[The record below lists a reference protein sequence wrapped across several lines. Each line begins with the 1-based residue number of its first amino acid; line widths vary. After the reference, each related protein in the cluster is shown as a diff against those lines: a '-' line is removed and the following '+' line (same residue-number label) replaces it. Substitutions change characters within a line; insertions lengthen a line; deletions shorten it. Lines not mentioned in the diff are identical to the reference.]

1 MEQKLAWSQQSD
13 TNNAQIHRLEGE
25 VEEQRQ
31 LRLQDARQVE
41 AKAAR
46 IKEWVTNKLKELEQQ
61 NQTLREQNIKCNQ
74 QLELLKNHLALV
86 DRRRSESCSPE
97 PRSQLGLGTSRSSKH
112 RRHQSVCVSAS
123 FEPVPN
129 TTYIP
134 SALIA
139 SVPSNSS
146 MDPLSDDLRAAVDNL
161 SIGRVPSS
169 ASDSDL
175 AHDYAEIYTPSREK
189 VPWPR
194 APTPPLHR
202 FPSWEDRIYQVAAD
216 GLTLTGTT
224 PSDLGPEQAGY
235 QDIPV
240 PVYATVKGR
249 ASQIRSMPFTGDS
262 SDDSSDGEGNNT
274 AVSIAGDNLKN
285 VFYF

>member
-13 TNNAQIHRLEGE
+13 TNTAQINRLEGE
-25 VEEQRQ
+25 IEEQRQ

-46 IKEWVTNKLKELEQQ
+46 IKEWVTNKLRELEQQ

-74 QLELLKNHLALV
+74 QLELLKNHLALA

-97 PRSQLGLGTSRSSKH
+97 PRSQVQTSSVSRSAKH
-112 RRHQSVCVSAS
+112 RRHQSVCVTSK
-123 FEPVPN
+123 FEPRVVSSG
-129 TTYIP
+129 TLIP
-134 SALIA
+134 SNLVTSATFA
-139 SVPSNSS
+139 PSNSS
-146 MDPLSDDLRAAVDNL
+146 MDPLSDDLRVAVDNL

-169 ASDSDL
+169 SASDPDL

-202 FPSWEDRIYQVAAD
+202 FPSWEDRIYQVVM
-216 GLTLTGTT
+216 LMC
-224 PSDLGPEQAGY
+224 
-235 QDIPV
+235 
-240 PVYATVKGR
+240 TV
-249 ASQIRSMPFTGDS
+249 
-262 SDDSSDGEGNNT
+262 
-274 AVSIAGDNLKN
+274 
-285 VFYF
+285 